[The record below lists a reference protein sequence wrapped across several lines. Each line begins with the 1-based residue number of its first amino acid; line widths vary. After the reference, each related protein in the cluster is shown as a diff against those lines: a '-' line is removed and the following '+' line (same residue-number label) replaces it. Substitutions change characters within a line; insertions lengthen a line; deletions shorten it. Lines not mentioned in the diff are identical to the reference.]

1 MILGRRA
8 GGLVPV
14 VAERVARMGAW
25 GPIAFIGV
33 YVVGD
38 LVLIPGSVLSLAGG
52 ALFGF
57 IRGTLLVFLAST
69 LGAVA
74 AFLVARY
81 IALRYVQRRIGAG
94 RLAAI
99 DRAIAR
105 KGFRLVLLLRLSPVV
120 PYSLLNYALG
130 LTRVRFRD
138 FLLGSVGMLPG
149 TILYVYY
156 GKVAGEVAALA
167 GGRPTPHDV
176 AYWILVAV
184 GLAATIAASVLV
196 TRIARRALREEPG
209 VMGGPSDPAAPP
221 TA

>member
-1 MILGRRA
+1 M
-8 GGLVPV
+8 
-14 VAERVARMGAW
+14 
-25 GPIAFIGV
+25 
-33 YVVGD
+33 
-38 LVLIPGSVLSLAGG
+38 
-52 ALFGF
+52 
-57 IRGTLLVFLAST
+57 
-69 LGAVA
+69 
-74 AFLVARY
+74 
-81 IALRYVQRRIGAG
+81 QRRIGAG
-94 RLAAI
+94 RLPAI

-149 TILYVYY
+149 TILYVSYS
-156 GKVAGEVAALA
+156 KVAGEVAALA
-167 GGRPTPHDV
+167 GGRPAPHDM
-176 AYWILVAV
+176 AYRILVAV

-221 TA
+221 TAWPRSSVFGAVRPFHPAHLTPCTAGRSRWSGRHRVAASGRLP

>member
-1 MILGRRA
+1 M
-8 GGLVPV
+8 PV

-81 IALRYVQRRIGAG
+81 IARRYVQRRIGAG

>member
-1 MILGRRA
+1 MLAVWCRWSPSGWLEWGR
-8 GGLVPV
+8 GG
-14 VAERVARMGAW
+14 RF
-25 GPIAFIGV
+25 AFIGV

-81 IALRYVQRRIGAG
+81 IARRYVQRCIGAG

-149 TILYVYY
+149 TILYVHY

-167 GGRPTPHDV
+167 GGRRTPHDV

-184 GLAATIAASVLV
+184 GLAASVFGAVRPFHPAHLTPCTAGRSRWSGRHRVAASGRL
-196 TRIARRALREEPG
+196 P
-209 VMGGPSDPAAPP
+209 
-221 TA
+221 

>member
-1 MILGRRA
+1 M
-8 GGLVPV
+8 
-14 VAERVARMGAW
+14 
-25 GPIAFIGV
+25 
-33 YVVGD
+33 
-38 LVLIPGSVLSLAGG
+38 
-52 ALFGF
+52 
-57 IRGTLLVFLAST
+57 
-69 LGAVA
+69 
-74 AFLVARY
+74 
-81 IALRYVQRRIGAG
+81 QRRIGAG

-149 TILYVYY
+149 TILYVSCS
-156 GKVAGEVAALA
+156 KVAGEVAALA
-167 GGRPTPHDV
+167 GGRPAPHDM